1 MKEQSPSTR
10 DTQVKGLIGRS
21 RLIEDLLRAGLEIAV
36 PLRDRGIDLIAYKDF
51 ESFIARPI
59 QVKAASA
66 RNFSIDQK
74 YEKIDNLII
83 AFVWNAYDP
92 NKTETYALT
101 YRQAVAVGDKLGWT
115 KTASWKMGKYSQNSP
130 SQELIRLL
138 KPYKMT
144 PERWRKKITK
154 RSRLKPN

>member
-1 MKEQSPSTR
+1 MKKRARLAR

-21 RLIEDLLRAGLEIAV
+21 RLIEDLLRAGLEVAV
-36 PLRDRGIDLIAYKDF
+36 PLRDRGIDLIAYEDF

-66 RNFSIDQK
+66 RNFCIDRK
-74 YEKIDNLII
+74 YEKIRNLII

-92 NKTETYALT
+92 NKAETYALT
-101 YRQAVAVGDKLGWT
+101 YRQSVAIGNKLGWT
-115 KTASWKMGKYSQNSP
+115 RTASWKMGKYTQNRP

-144 PERWRKKITK
+144 PERWRKKITQ
-154 RSRLKPN
+154 RSQMKPN

>member
-83 AFVWNAYDP
+83 AFVWNRVRSKQD
-92 NKTETYALT
+92 
-101 YRQAVAVGDKLGWT
+101 GD
-115 KTASWKMGKYSQNSP
+115 
-130 SQELIRLL
+130 IRSHL
-138 KPYKMT
+138 
-144 PERWRKKITK
+144 
-154 RSRLKPN
+154 